1 MNNPWPKAY
10 YRFSVTAIIQ
20 ALVYFKIGR
29 KPQSESL
36 LVVSQVAIQKVCN
49 FLVNNTKK
57 VWDSFI
63 ITALQKYNIHTDD

>member
-49 FLVNNTKK
+49 FLVNNTIK

-63 ITALQKYNIHTDD
+63 ITALEKYNIHTDD